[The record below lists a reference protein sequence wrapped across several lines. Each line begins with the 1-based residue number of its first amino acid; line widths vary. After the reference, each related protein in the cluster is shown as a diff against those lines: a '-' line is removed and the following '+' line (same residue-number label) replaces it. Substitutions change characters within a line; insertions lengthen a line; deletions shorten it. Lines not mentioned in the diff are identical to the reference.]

1 MKLNYVQIGCKDVDK
16 LTKFYESVCDFTY
29 SDKIELLNGKK
40 GKVMIAPGF
49 KGDQIYFGFI
59 ESNKGKVRKIN
70 DRGFAHICF
79 ETDDVKSA
87 VNRLKKYGGSFQSTL
102 ENPETK
108 PCVYCKDIE
117 GNIVEFHIP
126 FPSKDAS
133 IFKTLTC
140 LLHLKKDKAIINET
154 KPSTIKFIHVNII
167 TEDWRDL
174 CDYYNNVVASTDT
187 GKIKDH
193 EGTFKEQVIGV
204 DGVHVIGKHI
214 LLPGFYKSY
223 PTLEIFTY
231 SIKGL
236 DSVNDDES
244 LGVNAIGFK
253 SNNIKEDIKLFE
265 KHGGKFVKDINE
277 NVKLVFDKQGDFI
290 YLYK

>member
-1 MKLNYVQIGCKDVDK
+1 MKLNYVQIGAKNVDK
-16 LTKFYESVCDFTY
+16 LTSFYEHVCDFEY
-29 SDKIELLNGKK
+29 SDKTELLNGKK
-40 GKVMIAPGF
+40 GKVMVAPGF
-49 KGDQIYFGFI
+49 KEDKIYFGFI
-59 ESNKGKVRKIN
+59 ESNKGTQRKIN
-70 DRGFAHICF
+70 DRGYAHICF

-87 VNRLKKYGGSFQSTL
+87 VKRLVKYGGTFQSTL
-102 ENPETK
+102 ETPETN

-133 IFKTLTC
+133 IIKTLTC

-154 KPSTIKFIHVNII
+154 KPSTIKFIHVNLI
-167 TEDWRDL
+167 TEDWRVL
-174 CDYYNNVVASTDT
+174 CDFYNNVTGSTDT

-193 EGTFKEQVIGV
+193 SGNFKEQVIGV
-204 DGVHVIGKHI
+204 KDVHVIGKHI
-214 LLPGFYKSY
+214 LLPGFYLSY

-236 DSVNDDES
+236 DKVNDDES

-253 SNNIKEDIKLFE
+253 SDNIKEDIKTFE
-265 KHGGKFVKDINE
+265 KFGGKFIKEINDK
-277 NVKLVFDKQGDFI
+277 VSLVYDTQGDFI